1 MTHSK
6 IYKYI
11 ERNFRQMLTKL
22 KYRDTLYLGIL
33 YIVDITVHYELSFL
47 GMQRLTQEQTG
58 GKK

>member
-22 KYRDTLYLGIL
+22 KYRDTLYISIL
-33 YIVDITVHYELSFL
+33 YIVDIAVHYELSFL
-47 GMQRLTQEQTG
+47 GMQRLTREQTG